1 MAANHRRDI
10 LWGLAAGTLLV
21 LILIL
26 LTPRGPR
33 DTWDGWFAAEMRSAL
48 RNLATAEEQYH
59 SQHGT
64 YTTELEA
71 LDTASFYVDRVGL
84 TVSHADSRSWE
95 ATATHEFLTTTCTMS
110 RNDSSVPL
118 FPEACT
124 KRQYSK
130 AWEACE
136 TAAACLQERD
146 APVFGATQLPDT
158 ALSAA
163 SDRIG
168 NVDSLPQTPGSI
180 LPLLSAY
187 GYSLGEERV
196 TVVARLGPPDSVTAG
211 PGIFGAD
218 TTFALWYPEAVVQV
232 AHWNADEHELMGG
245 IRVWGTLPD
254 LPAVVLP
261 GVTTRSDLR
270 AWLGR
275 PRYKP
280 QAVADTTVWTYS
292 GGGWATELISFYMV
306 RDTVRVIFLQFRM
319 G

>member
-1 MAANHRRDI
+1 MRLDKPMQLTALSFSKEGHRI
-10 LWGLAAGTLLV
+10 VKLV
-21 LILIL
+21 SLIKRS
-26 LTPRGPR
+26 TPRSWPVITPQLIGGAVRQPS
-33 DTWDGWFAAEMRSAL
+33 GHEAMRAL
-48 RNLATAEEQYH
+48 FWVAVL
-59 SQHGT
+59 
-64 YTTELEA
+64 
-71 LDTASFYVDRVGL
+71 
-84 TVSHADSRSWE
+84 
-95 ATATHEFLTTTCTMS
+95 FLC
-110 RNDSSVPL
+110 
-118 FPEACT
+118 AC
-124 KRQYSK
+124 SPPS
-130 AWEACE
+130 
-136 TAAACLQERD
+136 ERD
-146 APVFGATQLPDT
+146 APVTDSSSLPE
-158 ALSAA
+158 AAPAAA

-168 NVDSLPQTPGSI
+168 NIDSLLQAPGSI

-270 AWLGR
+270 ASLGR
-275 PRYKP
+275 PRYEP
-280 QAVADTTVWTYS
+280 RAVADTTVWTYD
-292 GGGWATELISFYMV
+292 GGGWATELIRFYMV

>member
-1 MAANHRRDI
+1 MSI
-10 LWGLAAGTLLV
+10 KPMQLAAPVFKGRSLSCGLV
-21 LILIL
+21 HSVTNRASSRWRVVASQLMRRAVRQ
-26 LTPRGPR
+26 PRGHE
-33 DTWDGWFAAEMRSAL
+33 AMQAL
-48 RNLATAEEQYH
+48 FWVAVL
-59 SQHGT
+59 
-64 YTTELEA
+64 
-71 LDTASFYVDRVGL
+71 
-84 TVSHADSRSWE
+84 
-95 ATATHEFLTTTCTMS
+95 FLC
-110 RNDSSVPL
+110 
-118 FPEACT
+118 ACSP
-124 KRQYSK
+124 QPN
-130 AWEACE
+130 
-136 TAAACLQERD
+136 RD
-146 APVFGATQLPDT
+146 APVTDSSPPPDT
-158 ALSAA
+158 APAAA

-168 NVDSLPQTPGSI
+168 NVDSLPRTPGSI

-254 LPAVVLP
+254 LPPVVSP
-261 GVTTRSDLR
+261 GVTTRSNLR

-275 PRYKP
+275 PHYKP
-280 QAVADTTVWTYS
+280 RAVADTTVWTYD
-292 GGGWATELISFYMV
+292 GGGWATELIRFYMV